1 MEKKFI
7 EKLGLTGLGLIS
19 LSKEKVKK
27 VIDELTKKGQIASKE
42 GEKIMR
48 QLGKRGE
55 EELKF
60 LERKTRAIIQ
70 EKGLATK
77 KEVEKLREEIA
88 KLKAKLK

>member
-1 MEKKFI
+1 MEKKFL
-7 EKLGLTGLGLIS
+7 EKLGLAGLGLVS
-19 LSKEKVKK
+19 VSKEKVKK

-60 LERKTRAIIQ
+60 LERKIRAIIQ